1 LDFNQR
7 FSGIY
12 WIYVYL
18 QINKFTFVNNDILP
32 RIQSIMEHYGLTVS
46 AFADEIG
53 VQRSSISHLL
63 NGRNKPSLDF
73 VMKLVDA
80 YPSVN
85 LYWLLMGI
93 GNFPSDPEDSQEMFA
108 APLPKSSNFDMEEP
122 KKKISKNENKSHAPS
137 KIVVFYEDGT
147 FESFLP
153 KND

>member
-1 LDFNQR
+1 M
-7 FSGIY
+7 
-12 WIYVYL
+12 
-18 QINKFTFVNNDILP
+18 NNDIIP
-32 RIQSIMEHYGLTVS
+32 RIQLVMEHYGLTVS

-85 LYWLLMGI
+85 LYWLLKGI
-93 GNFPSDPEDSQEMFA
+93 GNFPSETESGKEMPV
-108 APLPKSSNFDMEEP
+108 APSLKVADLDEP
-122 KKKISKNENKSHAPS
+122 KKRISKDENKSQVPS

>member
-1 LDFNQR
+1 M
-7 FSGIY
+7 
-12 WIYVYL
+12 
-18 QINKFTFVNNDILP
+18 NNDIIP

-73 VMKLVDA
+73 VIKLVDA

-93 GNFPSDPEDSQEMFA
+93 GNFPSETESGKEIPA
-108 APLPKSSNFDMEEP
+108 APSLKVANLDMDEP
-122 KKKISKNENKSHAPS
+122 KKRVSKDENRSQVPS